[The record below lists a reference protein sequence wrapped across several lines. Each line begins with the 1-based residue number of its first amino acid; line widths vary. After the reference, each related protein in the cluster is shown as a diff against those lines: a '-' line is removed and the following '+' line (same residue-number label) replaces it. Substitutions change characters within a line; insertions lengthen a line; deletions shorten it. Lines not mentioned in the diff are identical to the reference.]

1 MQEDNYKRF
10 KCLLEYFVSHLEWV
24 VNEDSNHPGYKN
36 YIEPIQDFT
45 KSKTKFP
52 HGVNMGV
59 MLYT

>member
-1 MQEDNYKRF
+1 MRIPIILAIKTILNLFKTSKKMVEDMTKIN
-10 KCLLEYFVSHLEWV
+10 
-24 VNEDSNHPGYKN
+24 
-36 YIEPIQDFT
+36 IT